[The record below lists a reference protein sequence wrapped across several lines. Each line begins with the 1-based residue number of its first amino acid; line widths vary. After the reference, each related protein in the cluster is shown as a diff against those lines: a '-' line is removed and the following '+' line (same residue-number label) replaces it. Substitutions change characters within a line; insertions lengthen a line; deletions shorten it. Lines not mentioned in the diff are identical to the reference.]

1 VPTLKIPEKEN
12 DSSDIDENLE
22 PSARGV
28 GIEEFNG
35 LEQFS
40 KYKEMFFDLTKRSF
54 VDTGNFDCVQIIL
67 TYDSKHC
74 VVLLTEDDTKWHI

>member
-1 VPTLKIPEKEN
+1 MSNALFQVPVAVNEPVRPYVPGTSEHK
-12 DSSDIDENLE
+12 NL
-22 PSARGV
+22 
-28 GIEEFNG
+28 I
-35 LEQFS
+35 S